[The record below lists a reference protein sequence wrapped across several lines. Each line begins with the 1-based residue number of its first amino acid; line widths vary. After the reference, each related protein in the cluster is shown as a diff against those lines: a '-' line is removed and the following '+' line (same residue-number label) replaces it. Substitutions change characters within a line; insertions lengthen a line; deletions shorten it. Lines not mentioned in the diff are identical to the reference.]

1 MADEETE
8 TNIFGDGVENR
19 GVDDDDEIE
28 MRNLNPYDSSSRR
41 GSEDTTYR
49 SSHSKTYGETSFI
62 EGIDEHTPLITKES
76 KRDEAWDEI
85 RRKFPKVSTSKFTAT
100 LDDIGRVFV
109 KLIRSN
115 AKPAPLFNKDG
126 EVNKKLPETII
137 KALGTP
143 SEDIIRANEE
153 EITRRKNKIKELQ
166 ASRETASENQREEID
181 ANIEEQQNEISR
193 LEAENEHIEE
203 RMSLRDRVKLIFKK
217 YGLTV
222 FAVVS
227 AVGLVIGVVVSNL
240 KKGLTSL
247 GKGVGGELKTI
258 GKKIGEILPGM
269 IGAIA
274 SFVFKTAGEAVG
286 FLVKHA
292 WLLILAAVT
301 IMIEKLKKRNKARNK
316 VLKVIK
322 MKFITVKSKQT
333 TASVDLV
340 PPLVLGDKQRISL
353 VDIRIP
359 EQYFEFTDDQAIGD
373 ENRFKKKLK
382 IIKLSKHLGKYN
394 ARRLQQVLHG
404 DSLKAELGLE
414 ISITDKAA
422 YLTTQ
427 SKEIIVSSELTKNFN
442 IPRESKP
449 YSAVKISGDEKYF
462 VYCDLVE
469 ENNSLLS
476 RENNAARV
484 MPSKLLAVAP
494 KSESGVYPELLIP
507 AEKRVINN
515 ITLRIE
521 NEKFEVPDFNDEPII
536 YGLKIS

>member
-1 MADEETE
+1 
-8 TNIFGDGVENR
+8 
-19 GVDDDDEIE
+19 
-28 MRNLNPYDSSSRR
+28 
-41 GSEDTTYR
+41 
-49 SSHSKTYGETSFI
+49 
-62 EGIDEHTPLITKES
+62 
-76 KRDEAWDEI
+76 
-85 RRKFPKVSTSKFTAT
+85 
-100 LDDIGRVFV
+100 
-109 KLIRSN
+109 
-115 AKPAPLFNKDG
+115 
-126 EVNKKLPETII
+126 
-137 KALGTP
+137 
-143 SEDIIRANEE
+143 
-153 EITRRKNKIKELQ
+153 
-166 ASRETASENQREEID
+166 
-181 ANIEEQQNEISR
+181 
-193 LEAENEHIEE
+193 
-203 RMSLRDRVKLIFKK
+203 MSLRDRVKLIFKK
-217 YGLTV
+217 YGFTV

-227 AVGLVIGVVVSNL
+227 AVGLVIGVIVSNL
-240 KKGLTSL
+240 QKGLTSL
-247 GKGVGGELKTI
+247 GKGVGGALKNI

-286 FLVKHA
+286 FLAKHA

-301 IMIEKLKKRNKARNK
+301 IMIEKLKKKK
-316 VLKVIK
+316 QVIK

-359 EQYFEFTDDQAIGD
+359 EQYFEFTDDQAIGTD
-373 ENRFKKKLK
+373 GRYGNKIK
-382 IIKLSKHLGKYN
+382 IIKLSEHHGKYN
-394 ARRLQQVLHG
+394 ARRLKQVLNG

-414 ISITDKAA
+414 ITITDKAA

-442 IPRESKP
+442 IPRELKP

-476 RENNAARV
+476 GENNSGRV
-484 MPSKLLAVAP
+484 MPSKLLAVVP
-494 KSESGVYPELLIP
+494 KGESGVYPELLIP

-521 NEKFEVPDFNDEPII
+521 NEKFEVPDFNDEEII
-536 YGLKIS
+536 YVLKIS

>member
-1 MADEETE
+1 
-8 TNIFGDGVENR
+8 
-19 GVDDDDEIE
+19 
-28 MRNLNPYDSSSRR
+28 
-41 GSEDTTYR
+41 
-49 SSHSKTYGETSFI
+49 
-62 EGIDEHTPLITKES
+62 
-76 KRDEAWDEI
+76 
-85 RRKFPKVSTSKFTAT
+85 
-100 LDDIGRVFV
+100 
-109 KLIRSN
+109 
-115 AKPAPLFNKDG
+115 
-126 EVNKKLPETII
+126 
-137 KALGTP
+137 
-143 SEDIIRANEE
+143 
-153 EITRRKNKIKELQ
+153 
-166 ASRETASENQREEID
+166 
-181 ANIEEQQNEISR
+181 
-193 LEAENEHIEE
+193 
-203 RMSLRDRVKLIFKK
+203 
-217 YGLTV
+217 
-222 FAVVS
+222 
-227 AVGLVIGVVVSNL
+227 
-240 KKGLTSL
+240 
-247 GKGVGGELKTI
+247 
-258 GKKIGEILPGM
+258 
-269 IGAIA
+269 
-274 SFVFKTAGEAVG
+274 
-286 FLVKHA
+286 
-292 WLLILAAVT
+292 
-301 IMIEKLKKRNKARNK
+301 
-316 VLKVIK
+316 

-373 ENRFKKKLK
+373 EDRFKKKLK

-394 ARRLQQVLHG
+394 ARRLQQVLNG

-414 ISITDKAA
+414 ITITDKAA

-476 RENNAARV
+476 GENNAARI

-521 NEKFEVPDFNDEPII
+521 NEKFEVPDFNDAEII
-536 YGLKIS
+536 YVLKIS